1 MTYMVTITIT
11 GLKHNPDMLTMF
23 QTLDLRTHSSTS
35 SMTMRTRGLSLTTI
49 GRKKN
54 EARRDQEETPRP

>member
-23 QTLDLRTHSSTS
+23 QTLDLENALLHFFNDDEDE
-35 SMTMRTRGLSLTTI
+35 GP
-49 GRKKN
+49 
-54 EARRDQEETPRP
+54 EFDYDWEEEE